1 MSQLIV
7 PLILIAV
14 SIPMIVRLVP
24 RNRLY
29 GFRTPYTF
37 SSDDVWYRA
46 SRVAGI
52 ALCIAGCA
60 WAAAAVFLPAIVPSQ
75 EDARAMARAFGYVAL
90 LMAVAISFWLVYRR
104 RTKI

>member
-1 MSQLIV
+1 MSQLVV
-7 PLILIAV
+7 PLIIIAV

-24 RNRLY
+24 RNGLY

-46 SRVAGI
+46 NRIAGI

-60 WAAAAVFLPAIVPSQ
+60 WAGAAVLLPAIVSSQ
-75 EDARAMARAFGYVAL
+75 EDARAMARTFGYVAL
-90 LMAVAISFWLVYRR
+90 LMAVAVSFWLVYRR